1 MTWSLAQRES
11 VKTRLQEIGAILWS
25 PDAINL
31 ERSVR
36 KGLKQEE
43 RNLLLEYAENL
54 EHSQISR
61 CPICNKN
68 VQVAMDLGGLHGPWW
83 WKRCPVELPGDLACE
98 HYLFYQGAINFG
110 ERIPSEVMETVLAGP
125 AAPFVIDR
133 VLEISGVSAVLS
145 ELATEMGDRIFLTT
159 YFSEKMLQPMQLHQ
173 FWLREKLPIPNENGD
188 ISFTEAFFD
197 PWDFDLEP
205 WITSQ
210 KLFWTSPTD
219 PQLNLLST
227 MPNPYL
233 DVAGTTMRQVLA
245 AGAIELR
252 EAPFGQKNTMYE
264 RP

>member
-11 VKTRLQEIGAILWS
+11 VKARLQEIGAILWN

-61 CPICNKN
+61 CPLCNQN

-110 ERIPSEVMETVLAGP
+110 GRIPAEVTETVLAGP

-133 VLEISGVSAVLS
+133 VLEISGVQGSPQRGYRNGGS
-145 ELATEMGDRIFLTT
+145 NIFDHL
-159 YFSEKMLQPMQLHQ
+159 F
-173 FWLREKLPIPNENGD
+173 LRKC
-188 ISFTEAFFD
+188 
-197 PWDFDLEP
+197 
-205 WITSQ
+205 
-210 KLFWTSPTD
+210 
-219 PQLNLLST
+219 
-227 MPNPYL
+227 
-233 DVAGTTMRQVLA
+233 LA
-245 AGAIELR
+245 ATCRNINSGCV
-252 EAPFGQKNTMYE
+252 KNYLYRTKTVIS
-264 RP
+264 RSQRLFSIHGILTWSHG